1 MGAVKDMYYDVETL
15 FIEGY
20 GAKAIATQLCIPIE
34 YVYDVLADFGVEP
47 ADVVETPQ
55 DEIYS
60 PYYGA

>member
-20 GAKAIATQLCIPIE
+20 GAKAIAAQLNIPIE
-34 YVYDVLADFGVEP
+34 YVYDVLADFGVEA

-55 DEIYS
+55 PDD
-60 PYYGA
+60 YYGA